1 MPFIF
6 LSFKGFQAIIMSN
19 RRIFLQRGGT
29 AAGLAFLPQWL
40 LAEKGQWSPK
50 QRDWLREQASND
62 DETLKA
68 AREEI
73 SRIRMRDLEIQLL
86 NSEGQPLRQATVEV
100 VQLQHQFSFGDC
112 NPKMDSIFR
121 KEGANSEYLKQYR
134 KVFSSVLNA
143 VNSTCYWTERPR
155 NNMAKTEEYLG
166 EPMYDGFAD
175 TVDWGNANGLL
186 VKGHPLFWP
195 VDKAIPDWILRYDYP
210 TQLKFLEVRLRQL
223 VGRFKGKV
231 KMWDAVNEMLWEPAF
246 KNLTSRQW
254 PHLETMDNIVEYISF
269 VLRIVR
275 QEDPDAV
282 YLLNDYGLETPWPS
296 DLTSN
301 TGVKV
306 THLLQ
311 RKRYLE
317 LIKALKAAG
326 SAPNALGL
334 QGHGQDW
341 QMPTDQMAYY
351 SEMAAAGLPIHIT
364 EFWAQTDHL
373 KKAGVMLKADNGDF
387 TAEQFQ
393 NQGAPK
399 YTQKQIDEMQAE
411 YVKNYLTCAFG
422 HPAIEA
428 FFFWGFMGM
437 ATEFKKDDLP
447 AYELKPVYHAV
458 KALIKKEWHTQKRL
472 TTNGEGIIRFRGF
485 LGKYS
490 VRIPMDPASNVLS
503 GHSFSLDKH
512 TAARISVKTMLP

>member
-1 MPFIF
+1 M
-6 LSFKGFQAIIMSN
+6 
-19 RRIFLQRGGT
+19 
-29 AAGLAFLPQWL
+29 
-40 LAEKGQWSPK
+40 AEGRNFSPSY
-50 QRDWLREQASND
+50 RDWLQEQAAS
-62 DETLKA
+62 DEDTVKA
-68 AREEI
+68 ARAEI
-73 SRIRMRDLEIQLL
+73 ARIRMRELEIQVLDIAGKP
-86 NSEGQPLRQATVEV
+86 SRHAPVEV
-100 VQLQHQFSFGDC
+100 VQLQHAFAFGDC
-112 NPKMDSIFR
+112 NPTMDSIYR
-121 KEGANSEYLKQYR
+121 KEGAHSEYLKQYR
-134 KVFSSVLNA
+134 KVFASVLNA

-175 TVDWGNANGLL
+175 TVDWGNAHGLT

-195 VDKAIPDWILRYDYP
+195 VDKAIPEWIRRYDYP

-223 VGRFKGKV
+223 VGRFKGRV
-231 KMWDAVNEMLWEPAF
+231 KLWDAVNEMLWEPAF
-246 KNLTSRQW
+246 KHLASRQW
-254 PHLETMDNIVEYISF
+254 PHFETMENMVDYISF

-275 QEDPDAV
+275 EEDPDAL

-317 LIKALKAAG
+317 LIQALRAAG

-341 QMPTDQMAYY
+341 QMPTEQMAYY

-364 EFWAQTDHL
+364 EFWAHTDHL
-373 KKAGVMLKADNGDF
+373 KKAGVRLKADNGDF
-387 TAEQFQ
+387 TTEQYQ
-393 NQGAPK
+393 NQGAPQ

-437 ATEFKKDDLP
+437 AVDFKEDDLP

-458 KALIKKEWHTQKRL
+458 KKLIKEEWHTHERL
-472 TTNGEGIIRFRGF
+472 QTNGDGLVNFRGF
-485 LGKYS
+485 LGDYS
-490 VRIPMDPASNVLS
+490 LRTHMMPRGDSQS
-503 GHSFSLDKH
+503 GQRFRLDKH
-512 TAARISVKTMLP
+512 TAGNIKLRTLATPS